1 MKQLFLLFSFL
12 AAITFA
18 NGQEPD
24 TSKRKAPASWKKME
38 LAPRVA
44 FGIQSAF
51 YLEAGAVIQRYFYDS
66 RHGFLANAFYTS
78 VEWTP
83 GKGNEK
89 AVIGIKAGAES
100 VYNGGTMGIEIKYL
114 TNSDKNDF
122 VITPKLGFGI
132 GLVTLF
138 YGYSLST
145 NKYPFPRIGKHQ
157 FSLAINTNLLFYH
170 SKYEEKK

>member
-1 MKQLFLLFSFL
+1 MKQLFFLFSLL
-12 AAITFA
+12 AAITLV

-24 TSKRKAPASWKKME
+24 SSKRRAPASWKKME

-51 YLEAGAVIQRYFYDS
+51 YLEAGAVLQRYFYDP
-66 RHGFLANAFYTS
+66 RHGFSANAVYTS

-83 GKGNEK
+83 AKGNEK
-89 AVIGIKAGAES
+89 AIIGVRAGAET
-100 VYNGGTMGIEIKYL
+100 VYNGGTMGMEVKYI
-114 TNSDKNDF
+114 TNRDEQDF

-132 GLVTLF
+132 GLATLF
-138 YGYSLST
+138 YGYNFST
-145 NKYPFPRIGKHQ
+145 NKYPFSRIGKHQ

-170 SKYEEKK
+170 SKYEENK